1 VKRLLF
7 RDKRNELEVTQRA
20 LEIALE
26 LPSGSLS
33 AIEKGKLPVEDS
45 YFDGVLFPALE
56 RLAGRPIDSAVS
68 LEAIERVVA

>member
-1 VKRLLF
+1 MKRLLF
-7 RDKRNELEVTQRA
+7 RDKRDELEVTQRSV
-20 LEIALE
+20 EIALG

-56 RLAGRPIDSAVS
+56 RLAGKPIDNAVS
-68 LEAIERVVA
+68 SEAIERVRA